1 MHLGEIRQF
10 VSHLESLR
18 APRLARQREIGRLIL
33 PSRGLFQGEDAEN
46 PREANLFNPAANR
59 ALRKAAAGMTQAVT
73 PASVPWFRHAFL
85 RREDYNSTPFPKSQP
100 LFSHFFNFFN
110 FFNFKQ
116 F

>member
-59 ALRKAAAGMTQAVT
+59 A
-73 PASVPWFRHAFL
+73 
-85 RREDYNSTPFPKSQP
+85 
-100 LFSHFFNFFN
+100 
-110 FFNFKQ
+110 
-116 F
+116 